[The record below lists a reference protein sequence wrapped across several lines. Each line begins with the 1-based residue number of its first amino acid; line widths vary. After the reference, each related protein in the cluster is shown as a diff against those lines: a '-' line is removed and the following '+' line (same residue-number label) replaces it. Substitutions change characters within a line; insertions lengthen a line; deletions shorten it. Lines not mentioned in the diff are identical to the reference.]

1 MTRSHFI
8 QFSIMVLI
16 ILLIYFTYNYINKS
30 RRDLNIVEK
39 TESNKLVEKKI
50 SKKEETL
57 DKNVISELTYKSLDD
72 SGNVYEINSDSGTI
86 QENDK
91 STLLLKNV
99 KANIL
104 VYGYGTVYIFSDNA
118 LYNKVS
124 LDTHFYENVNLIYQ
138 DHDIKSDDL
147 FLEYSDKKVK
157 ISNNVYYE
165 SENSKLIADEVMMN
179 LLNKVSKIYM
189 TNKNKKVKAIINN

>member
-1 MTRSHFI
+1 MTRSYFI

-16 ILLIYFTYNYINKS
+16 ILLIYLTYNYINKS
-30 RRDLNIVEK
+30 GKDSNIVEK
-39 TESNKLVEKKI
+39 TKSNKLVEKKI
-50 SKKEETL
+50 SKNGETL

-72 SGNVYEINSDSGTI
+72 NGNVYEINSDSGSI
-86 QENDK
+86 RESDK

-99 KANIL
+99 EAKIL
-104 VYGYGTVYIFSDNA
+104 IYGHGTVYIFSDNA

-124 LDTHFYENVNLIYQ
+124 LDTHFYENVNLIYKE
-138 DHDIKSDDL
+138 HNIKSDDL

-165 SENSKLIADEVMMN
+165 SENSKLIADEVWMN

-189 TNKNKKVKAIINN
+189 TNRNKKVKAIINN

>member
-8 QFSIMVLI
+8 QFGILVII
-16 ILLIYFTYNYINKS
+16 ILLIYLIYSYINKS
-30 RRDLNIVEK
+30 RNDSNIVEK
-39 TESNKLVEKKI
+39 TELNKVEKKI
-50 SKKEETL
+50 SKNEETF
-57 DKNVISELTYKSLDD
+57 DKNVISELSYKSLDD
-72 SGNVYEINSDSGTI
+72 SGNVYEINSDSGSI

-99 KANIL
+99 EAKIL
-104 VYGYGTVYIFSDNA
+104 VYGHGTVYIFSDNA
-118 LYNKVS
+118 LYNKVN

-165 SENSKLIADEVMMN
+165 SENSKLIADEVTMN